1 MEQQAIDK
9 THINNHIN
17 QLDPIRFKA
26 DLLYLAIAGLQ
37 RDDVSQPDD
46 ALASLRWFAN
56 GISVELNQA
65 IESMEASATQA

>member
-1 MEQQAIDK
+1 MEQQA
-9 THINNHIN
+9 INNHIN

-37 RDDVSQPDD
+37 RDDVSAPDD

-56 GISVELNQA
+56 DISVELTQA
-65 IESMEASATQA
+65 IEGMEARNTAE